1 MKGPGKL
8 VWKGKIAGGLF
19 GVLAGPFGIFFGFL
33 IGHLIDLILESA
45 GIRRQVAVFLT
56 DPGKSSL
63 PGWEEGMYCF
73 FCLGAAVFITGGGSV
88 KNRRQELYDRLS
100 EVYPLRDHDYK
111 YLQEILEGL
120 ESFDID
126 PDLAAHA
133 LILHSRAGGRSPEDL
148 FRGLA
153 AYARQ
158 ADGRTARGPAV
169 LLRKIAEIWGID
181 PEAVGGIRTEQ
192 SGEEGPWEILG
203 LRQGASM
210 DEVKRVFRI
219 LASQFHPDGGAVLS
233 VIQRRE
239 TEEAFKRIRNAYDEC
254 MRSFTRSAC

>member
-1 MKGPGKL
+1 MKGPGKFF
-8 VWKGKIAGGLF
+8 WKGKAAGGLF

-33 IGHLIDLILESA
+33 IGHLLDLILESA
-45 GIRRQVAVFLT
+45 GIRRKVAVFLT
-56 DPGKSSL
+56 DPGRSSL
-63 PGWEEGMYCF
+63 PEWEEGMYCF

-88 KNRRQELYDRLS
+88 KDRRQELYDRLS

-120 ESFDID
+120 ESLDLD

-133 LILHSRAGGRSPEDL
+133 GILRLRAGSRPLEDL

-153 AYARQ
+153 AFARQ
-158 ADGRTARGPAV
+158 EDGRTAGGSAV
-169 LLRKIAEIWGID
+169 LLRKIAAIWSID
-181 PEAVGGIRTEQ
+181 PEAVGGIRAAG
-192 SGEEGPWEILG
+192 SGEEDSWEILG

-233 VIQRRE
+233 EIQRRE